1 MKRCLL
7 ILLHPIIFLCLGSAA
22 YCVKPF
28 PKDPILRAKALERY
42 KKGLKLY
49 SEGQKLHE
57 QGKFE
62 DANTTYG
69 KAMEFFGDGPKPD
82 MANSYNRLGNE
93 YLTDNPYFALW
104 YYGKALS
111 IRRKD
116 HGREHESVASSFN
129 NVGMVCIH
137 LKEYDRAIA
146 YFEAAMG
153 IFSKVNP
160 KQNNGQV
167 ASCHNRIGSAYL
179 AQKKFQQAVSHYEK
193 GADMFLKTFGQKHP
207 NVARAKRDLGFA
219 YLEKGEKKKAL
230 DLLLQ
235 AKDIFTATEGAAS
248 IEAQELTKRL
258 KKLR

>member
-1 MKRCLL
+1 
-7 ILLHPIIFLCLGSAA
+7 
-22 YCVKPF
+22 
-28 PKDPILRAKALERY
+28 
-42 KKGLKLY
+42 
-49 SEGQKLHE
+49 
-57 QGKFE
+57 
-62 DANTTYG
+62 
-69 KAMEFFGDGPKPD
+69 
-82 MANSYNRLGNE
+82 
-93 YLTDNPYFALW
+93 
-104 YYGKALS
+104 
-111 IRRKD
+111 
-116 HGREHESVASSFN
+116 
-129 NVGMVCIH
+129 MVCIH